1 MDCLD
6 GTRWRGGRHTVLL
19 FVASIIGLLVIIE
32 LLSDQVGMMRATTAT
47 FFAVVLVGQGQ
58 GHAQVDLSW
67 HKPNASVINDLKGVI
82 DGEGV
87 WGYIYNTSV
96 TPDEKYGVYNWCNM
110 PHVRAK
116 EYPRAKVG
124 YKLQYVE
131 VVSTSLYTSRNLC

>member
-1 MDCLD
+1 MDRPD
-6 GTRWRGGRHTVLL
+6 GMRWRGGRHTLL
-19 FVASIIGLLVIIE
+19 PFVASTIGLLIVLE
-32 LLSDQVGMMRATTAT
+32 LLGDRVGMMRATTAT
-47 FFAVVLVGQGQ
+47 FFAVVLVGQGY
-58 GHAQVDLSW
+58 AQVDLSW

-96 TPDEKYGVYNWCNM
+96 TPDEQYGIYNWCNM

-116 EYPRAKVG
+116 EYPRAKPG

-131 VVSTSLYTSRNLC
+131 VVSLCPCA